1 MRIFHFAFAALL
13 IASAVYSQ
21 TTKDPFPAPIPATD
35 GAILVKFVEFAAIPY
50 AGGEAPRMML
60 LLDEPG
66 THRLFVN
73 TMQGAIY
80 SISYDGKTV
89 TPYLDINAPEWG
101 VNVQFSSHDRGFQ
114 SFAFHPQ
121 FNQRGTRGYGKFYTY
136 TDTANMTKK
145 ADFLPNGPGH
155 THDTVLLEW
164 TAKNPEAAT
173 YDGGTPREIFRTA
186 KPFPI
191 HNGGQLA
198 FNPLAK
204 PGSADYGL
212 LYVGVADG
220 GNGGDPYKHAQN
232 LSVAFGKILRIDP
245 LGSNSANGQYGIP
258 SINPFVKNAQTR
270 SARRDLCVRL
280 PESAALLVGSEERQ
294 HVSGGHRPGS
304 RREGYAGHARREPWV
319 EHLGRQLYV
328 WPGQG
333 GHGKSARRLRRLH
346 IRSWSSITPTRFSSA
361 AWRSPASLLIGTLRF
376 RNLRTSC
383 YLAITLAARFFMW
396 MPTICR
402 RVGRMQFGGFY
413 LMTRARR
420 KRCFSLFR
428 RRIGCK
434 VRHRRDALICGL
446 MLGRVGRYSCLIRLM
461 GLFGCWFREPSARGL
476 LKFLRYGD
484 QRSLPR
490 S

>member
-1 MRIFHFAFAALL
+1 FHFVFGALL
-13 IASAVYSQ
+13 IACAAYSQ

-50 AGGEAPRMML
+50 AGDEAPRMML

-73 TMQGAIY
+73 TMRGAIY

-164 TAKNPEAAT
+164 AAKNPEAAT
-173 YDGGTPREIFRTA
+173 YDGGPPREVFRTA
-186 KPFPI
+186 KPFQI

-258 SINPFVKNAQTR
+258 SINPFVKKPKPA
-270 SARRDLCVRL
+270 ARG
-280 PESAALLVGSEERQ
+280 EI
-294 HVSGGHRPGS
+294 
-304 RREGYAGHARREPWV
+304 YAYGCRNP
-319 EHLGRQLYV
+319 Q
-328 WPGQG
+328 
-333 GHGKSARRLRRLH
+333 
-346 IRSWSSITPTRFSSA
+346 RFSWDPKNGNMFLA
-361 AWRSPASLLIGTLRF
+361 DIGQEVVEKVTLVTPGA
-376 RNLRTSC
+376 NLGWNIWEGSFT
-383 YLAITLAARFFMW
+383 YG
-396 MPTICR
+396 PGK
-402 RVGRMQFGGFY
+402 VGTGNPR
-413 LMTRARR
+413 
-420 KRCFSLFR
+420 
-428 RRIGCK
+428 
-434 VRHRRDALICGL
+434 
-446 MLGRVGRYSCLIRLM
+446 
-461 GLFGCWFREPSARGL
+461 
-476 LKFLRYGD
+476 GD
-484 QRSLPR
+484 QAVT
-490 S
+490 

>member
-13 IASAVYSQ
+13 IACAAYSQ

-73 TMQGAIY
+73 TMRGAIY

-173 YDGGTPREIFRTA
+173 YDGGTAARNFPDGEAVPRFTTAGSLRSIRSRNRAAPTMACCTWEWPTAATGAIPTNMRRTFPSRSA
-186 KPFPI
+186 KFF
-191 HNGGQLA
+191 A
-198 FNPLAK
+198 
-204 PGSADYGL
+204 S
-212 LYVGVADG
+212 
-220 GNGGDPYKHAQN
+220 
-232 LSVAFGKILRIDP
+232 
-245 LGSNSANGQYGIP
+245 
-258 SINPFVKNAQTR
+258 TR
-270 SARRDLCVRL
+270 SARTAPTVNT
-280 PESAALLVGSEERQ
+280 AF
-294 HVSGGHRPGS
+294 
-304 RREGYAGHARREPWV
+304 RR
-319 EHLGRQLYV
+319 
-328 WPGQG
+328 
-333 GHGKSARRLRRLH
+333 S
-346 IRSWSSITPTRFSSA
+346 IRS
-361 AWRSPASLLIGTLRF
+361 
-376 RNLRTSC
+376 
-383 YLAITLAARFFMW
+383 
-396 MPTICR
+396 
-402 RVGRMQFGGFY
+402 
-413 LMTRARR
+413 
-420 KRCFSLFR
+420 
-428 RRIGCK
+428 
-434 VRHRRDALICGL
+434 
-446 MLGRVGRYSCLIRLM
+446 
-461 GLFGCWFREPSARGL
+461 
-476 LKFLRYGD
+476 
-484 QRSLPR
+484 
-490 S
+490 